1 MLRELAGDAQLD
13 RFRAEY
19 EKIFRALKKSHDN
32 EKRLIK
38 KSRELNAEI
47 VSSAAKVQAALA
59 LSEEDQATVAGL
71 KKEIEKSWRMV
82 DASHEKELKAKEQI
96 TQLKLEIS
104 NMTRLLEQ
112 GAAVGLTEEA
122 DLEELIRQKEELAA
136 ERDAQ
141 VEQIVGLRNEVRRE
155 AGRTG

>member
-71 KKEIEKSWRMV
+71 KKEIEKSWKMV